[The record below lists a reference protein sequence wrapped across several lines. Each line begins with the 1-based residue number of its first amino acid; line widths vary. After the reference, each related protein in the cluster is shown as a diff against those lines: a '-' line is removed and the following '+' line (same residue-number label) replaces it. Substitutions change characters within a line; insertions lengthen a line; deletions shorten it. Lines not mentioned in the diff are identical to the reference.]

1 MIRLITVKDNY
12 AHPNPE
18 LRAIPVFRDLI
29 SRDRGSEG
37 DHDGRKKL
45 KATKEL
51 TWIYFM
57 HDPLSPYQILDE
69 SERALKVGELVFED
83 SKYKPDKAV
92 LAAAGKYME
101 ITDNMTSQLLA
112 AARHGCNSIKGY
124 LSSTDLTEE
133 DENGKLKHNI
143 NNVIKAIEKID
154 VLVDNLDKLEERYTK
169 QREKGIEARGGVQI
183 NKYNQG

>member
-1 MIRLITVKDNY
+1 MIKLIKVKDNY
-12 AHPNPE
+12 AVPNPE

-57 HDPLSPYQILDE
+57 YDPLSPYQILQQE
-69 SERALKVGELVFED
+69 ERMPKIGEMLFD
-83 SKYKPDKAV
+83 DPKYKPDKKII
-92 LAAAGKYME
+92 AAAERYKQM
-101 ITDNMTSQLLA
+101 TDNMTAQLLQA
-112 AARHGCNSIKGY
+112 SRHGCNSVKNY
-124 LSSTDLTEE
+124 LESIDLTEE
-133 DENGKLKHNI
+133 DENGKLKHNV

-154 VLVDNLDKLEERYTK
+154 TLVDNLDKLEERYRK
-169 QREKGIEARGGVQI
+169 QRDKGIEARGGVKI
-183 NKYNQG
+183 NKYNQ